1 MYDII
6 TIITSLTSLFGLR
19 SKRILIFNKLT
30 NITNINKFN
39 KFNKFNKME
48 GLTNYQS
55 FINSINQ
62 FEKNEHYLNLMCM
75 NDTKNG
81 PKTNKK
87 ENDQYLNDV
96 IKLDSRDDLKKKC
109 VLPKGHIGKCCTN
122 LNCIFKE
129 NVKKDQ
135 NEHHEHD
142 EQNKK
147 TISKLLSSIE
157 LAIFQTPGND
167 DYVYKNRSQRLYHTV
182 LDSTEEK
189 KIRDKNIKKKCAIPL
204 KDASTPILLVQ
215 AYLDWMT
222 YMVNVKGMSG
232 NLNVEASNYSSI
244 MNMLSLNKE
253 HLKKV
258 YSNRKIFDD
267 NGHSICVITKQ
278 IINMNDICDPL
289 RDNRVNISDSDIQM
303 GHNCPRSEMYVSIR
317 GENLFPMSRRG
328 NLIIGDRVFTED
340 EWINELKKI
349 ISSY

>member
-1 MYDII
+1 
-6 TIITSLTSLFGLR
+6 
-19 SKRILIFNKLT
+19 
-30 NITNINKFN
+30 
-39 KFNKFNKME
+39 ME
-48 GLTNYQS
+48 GITNYQS
-55 FINSINQ
+55 FINSINKY
-62 FEKNEHYLNLMCM
+62 EKNEHYLNLMCM

-81 PKTNKK
+81 PKENKK
-87 ENDQYLNDV
+87 EYEEYLSDV
-96 IKLDSRDDLKKKC
+96 IKLENRDNMKKKC
-109 VLPKGHIGKCCTN
+109 VLPKGHTGKCCTN

-135 NEHHEHD
+135 NEQDEQY

-147 TISKLLSSIE
+147 TISKLLGSIE
-157 LAIFQTPGND
+157 LAIYQTPGND

-222 YMVNVKGMSG
+222 YIVNVNGMSG
-232 NLNVEASNYSSI
+232 NLSHEAINYSSI

-258 YSNRKIFDD
+258 YSNRQIFDE

-289 RDNRVNISDSDIQM
+289 RDNRVNINDSDIQM
-303 GHNCPRSEMYVSIR
+303 GHNCPRSELYVSIR

-328 NLIIGDRVFTED
+328 NLIIGDRIFTED